1 MNRLSNHDRCR
12 MLACL
17 VEGNS
22 IRATVRITGI
32 AKKTVS
38 RFVVELGAA
47 CERFADKAFQNLP
60 CVNIQCDEIWSF
72 TYAKEKNVP
81 AHLRGTG
88 AGDTWTWVAIDRD
101 TKLIPAWF
109 IGDRT
114 AQSAY
119 RLMRNLSPR
128 LANRVQLSTDGHR
141 AYLVAVQAA
150 FLHTP
155 IDYGMLVKIYG
166 DNTAEGRYSPGVV
179 TGTEREAVMGNP
191 NMAAICTSHAERQN
205 LTMRMQMRRFTRLTN
220 GFSKKLE
227 NHRLACAIHFVHY
240 NFARIHQSLRITP
253 AMAAG
258 LSDHV
263 WEPSEMVG
271 LLVSAET
278 VLTA

>member
-1 MNRLSNHDRCR
+1 

-81 AHLRGTG
+81 KHLRGTG

-109 IGDRT
+109 VGDRT

-166 DNTAEGRYSPGVV
+166 DNTAEGRVV
-179 TGTEREAVMGNP
+179 GYFEN
-191 NMAAICTSHAERQN
+191 SHE
-205 LTMRMQMRRFTRLTN
+205 
-220 GFSKKLE
+220 K
-227 NHRLACAIHFVHY
+227 
-240 NFARIHQSLRITP
+240 
-253 AMAAG
+253 
-258 LSDHV
+258 
-263 WEPSEMVG
+263 
-271 LLVSAET
+271 
-278 VLTA
+278 